1 MSAKQSPIGWG
12 LLCFLTPQEH
22 SFVVSAPTTRAKH
35 QFAQHSN
42 GEVTMAN
49 VKMKKGVIGILTGG
63 GDVPGL
69 NPAIRAVTIRALR
82 EGYQV
87 IGIRR
92 GWAGAISILRDEK
105 SDNSENY
112 QTLTEEIVNRAGRT
126 GGTFLHT
133 SRTNPTSVPRTSV
146 PVHLQ
151 KTYKNEKN
159 DLTEEVIK
167 NLDYLGIDY
176 IIPIGG
182 DDTLSFGVKLYKKGV
197 RVIAIPKTMDNDV
210 PGTDYCIGFSTCV
223 SRTIE
228 MTNRLRTSAG
238 SHERF
243 LVLEVFGRYAG
254 FTAMLPTMAGSANR
268 CVIPEYKFNMEH
280 LTELLVADRNKNP
293 SKYSVVLVSE
303 GAMFEGGEMIFQT
316 ASTDAFGHAKLG
328 GIGDVVSAQIK
339 DLSAKF
345 NNGKTI
351 NVVNQRLGYL
361 VRGGDPDAIDSIVPM
376 AYGNLALDL
385 ILQGIHGRLVVLK
398 NGRYDNLPLD
408 VVTATK
414 KTVNIE
420 KYYNKERLRPNYES
434 FEMRPLFIMT
444 SE

>member
-1 MSAKQSPIGWG
+1 M
-12 LLCFLTPQEH
+12 
-22 SFVVSAPTTRAKH
+22 
-35 QFAQHSN
+35 
-42 GEVTMAN
+42 N
-49 VKMKKGVIGILTGG
+49 VKTKKGVIGILTGG

-82 EGYQV
+82 EGFEV

-92 GWAGAISILRDEK
+92 GWAGAIGIVRDEK
-105 SDNSENY
+105 ADNSENY
-112 QTLTEEIVNRAGRT
+112 QVLTEEIVNRAGRT

-133 SRTNPTSVPRTSV
+133 SRTNPSSVTKSSVPI
-146 PVHLQ
+146 HLQ
-151 KTYKNEKN
+151 DTYKNEKN
-159 DLTEEVIK
+159 DLTDEVLK
-167 NLDYLGIDY
+167 NLDFLGIDY
-176 IIPIGG
+176 MIPIGG
-182 DDTLSFGVKLYKKGV
+182 DDTLSFAVKLYKKGV

-254 FTAMLPTMAGSANR
+254 FTAMLPTMAGAANR
-268 CVIPEYKFNMEH
+268 CVIPEYRFDMDH
-280 LTELLVADRNKNP
+280 LTELMVADREHNP
-293 SKYSVVLVSE
+293 SKYSTVLVSE

-316 ASTDAFGHAKLG
+316 ASTDAYGHAKLG
-328 GIGDVVSAQIK
+328 GIGDLVSSQLK
-339 DLSAKF
+339 DLSAKY

-385 ILQGIHGRLVVLK
+385 LLQGIHGRLVVLK
-398 NGRYDNLPLD
+398 NGRYDNMPLD
-408 VVTATK
+408 VITSSK
-414 KTVNIE
+414 KTVNIA
-420 KYYNKERLRPNYES
+420 KYYNCERLRPNYES